1 MYAYDMYK
9 CINMFNF
16 KTTLMNAGN
25 HFRKNIKGERSWY
38 DVAMEN
44 LTENYIDW

>member
-1 MYAYDMYK
+1 MYK

-16 KTTLMNAGN
+16 KTTLMNVEIILE
-25 HFRKNIKGERSWY
+25 KNIKGERSWY

-44 LTENYIDW
+44 LTEKLY